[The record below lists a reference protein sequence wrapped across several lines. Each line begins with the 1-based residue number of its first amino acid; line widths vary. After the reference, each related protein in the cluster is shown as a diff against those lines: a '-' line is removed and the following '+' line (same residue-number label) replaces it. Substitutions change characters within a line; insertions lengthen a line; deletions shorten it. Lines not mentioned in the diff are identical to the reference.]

1 MLLRYG
7 TDGDELVVLCCDAHS
22 LNAISVGCF
31 VFCLSRGSFW
41 RWLLVNGRVG
51 WVLVRVLTFSL
62 VRGWAG
68 NFFDLECVERAAREA
83 KFILKS
89 CEELKRMIG

>member
-31 VFCLSRGSFW
+31 VFCLSRGSGGGWSTDVLPLGLVCLGRF
-41 RWLLVNGRVG
+41 RWFVVGR
-51 WVLVRVLTFSL
+51 
-62 VRGWAG
+62 AI
-68 NFFDLECVERAAREA
+68 FDLECD
-83 KFILKS
+83 
-89 CEELKRMIG
+89 

>member
-31 VFCLSRGSFW
+31 VFCLSRGS
-41 RWLLVNGRVG
+41 GGG
-51 WVLVRVLTFSL
+51 WSTDVLPLGLSVIS
-62 VRGWAG
+62 A
-68 NFFDLECVERAAREA
+68 EREA

-89 CEELKRMIG
+89 CEELKRMI